1 MVCPNKFVNA
11 KNKDKINMVFIILGK
26 VKNTFGLKETFRYN
40 YAKSILNSGF
50 NGFYKKA
57 LAIIIY
63 INKAT

>member
-1 MVCPNKFVNA
+1 
-11 KNKDKINMVFIILGK
+11 MVFIILGK
-26 VKNTFGLKETFRYN
+26 VKNTFCLKETFRYN